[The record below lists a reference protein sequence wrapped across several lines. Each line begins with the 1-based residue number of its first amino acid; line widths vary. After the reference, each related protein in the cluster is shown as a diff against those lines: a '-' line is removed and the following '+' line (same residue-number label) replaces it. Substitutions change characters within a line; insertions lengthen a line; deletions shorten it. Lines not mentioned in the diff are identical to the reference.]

1 MILSC
6 TATFLSLT
14 CKIKLV
20 LTYLEKIMQKILN
33 VALDNRSYPIT
44 IGENLLS
51 QFEHFKLHSGQR
63 VLVVTNDTIA
73 PIYLQHLLDM
83 LEAHGVK
90 TDSVIVPDG
99 EQYKTM
105 ETWNQILTALLANN
119 HTRSSILVALG
130 GGVIGDVAGFAA
142 SAYQRGIKFIQVP
155 TTLLSQVDSSVGG
168 KTAINHP
175 LGKNM
180 IGAFYQPQS
189 VVIDINCLK
198 TLPQRE
204 LSAGLAE
211 VIKYGIIMDSA
222 FFNWLE
228 THIDDLLNLD
238 VDALSYCIYRCCELK
253 AQVVAADET
262 EQDMRA
268 ILNLGHTYGHA
279 IEAELGYGNW
289 LHGEAVSVGM
299 LMAAQTAKLLGLL
312 ADKDIERIKN
322 LLIKAKLPVK
332 RPEQMT
338 IESYIPHML
347 RDKKVISGK
356 LRLVIPTKIGQVE
369 VMDGIEKS
377 VVLES
382 INNS

>member
-1 MILSC
+1 
-6 TATFLSLT
+6 
-14 CKIKLV
+14 
-20 LTYLEKIMQKILN
+20 MQKILD
-33 VALDNRSYPIT
+33 VALENRSYPIT

-63 VLVVTNDTIA
+63 VLIATNDTIA
-73 PIYLQHLLDM
+73 PLYLQHLIDM
-83 LEAHGVK
+83 LKAHEIK
-90 TDSVIVPDG
+90 TDFIIVPDG

-119 HTRSSILVALG
+119 HTRNSILIALG

-180 IGAFYQPQS
+180 IGAFYQPQA

-198 TLPQRE
+198 TLPPRE

-211 VIKYGIIMDSA
+211 VIKYGIIMDSE

-238 VDALSYCIYRCCELK
+238 VDALSYCIYHCCKLK

-299 LMAAQTAKLLGLL
+299 LMAAQTAKLLGKLT
-312 ADKDIERIKN
+312 DKDIERIKN

-332 RPEQMT
+332 RPERMT

-347 RDKKVISGK
+347 RDKKVLSGQI
-356 LRLVIPTKIGQVE
+356 RLVLPTKIGAVE
-369 VMDGIEKS
+369 VID
-377 VVLES
+377 VVDKQLILEAISS
-382 INNS
+382 I